1 MKHHLDALADPGP
14 NASPGASKAGAAL
27 VPVARL
33 PGGLT
38 LFSPRVSL
46 PCLRCRFVPT
56 LQLSPPGSRSPWRI
70 HNHDQWL
77 MNALLGLT
85 LVPGP
90 GLQPGAAGRAGD

>member
-14 NASPGASKAGAAL
+14 NASPGASKAGAAP
-27 VPVARL
+27 VPVAKL

-38 LFSPRVSL
+38 LLSPPLAL

-56 LQLSPPGSRSPWRI
+56 LQLSPPGSCSPRRI
-70 HNHDQWL
+70 HNHDQQL